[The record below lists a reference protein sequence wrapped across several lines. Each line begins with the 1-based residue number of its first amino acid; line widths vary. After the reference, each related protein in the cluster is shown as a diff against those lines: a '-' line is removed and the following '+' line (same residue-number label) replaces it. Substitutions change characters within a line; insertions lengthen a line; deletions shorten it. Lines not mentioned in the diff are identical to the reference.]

1 MVESG
6 RRLQLRCS
14 VGESQL
20 VLLGDMNAHLST
32 LPGGVLPAD
41 VARARATPDYTGF

>member
-1 MVESG
+1 MESG

-14 VGESQL
+14 VEASRL

-32 LPGGVLPAD
+32 LPGGVLPAG
-41 VARARATPDYTGF
+41 VACARATPAFAGF